1 MAKKVV
7 RKKAVRKEQR
17 GVNVIPIVF
26 IAFGI
31 LFVLSIW
38 TPWCGLFGKW
48 MKNIFT
54 GLFGNAA
61 YITPLCLLA
70 GGTAAIFIRQ
80 LKKLRTAVILLLPF
94 ICSVI
99 FHLIYRVGNDK
110 ISGGIKGIYSAAQN
124 GSGGG
129 VFGASGEGLLILFGG
144 AGSFVIAFAILA
156 IMIAVMFQISVITGI
171 KKVLMGFKTIALDI
185 KEGMFTTSEYDEEEI
200 HESVSKP
207 KKEKKKHGNK
217 PEEHTLEEYNWKENI
232 IIKDTNSVPEQ
243 SEPFKEPLP
252 EETFEEKEENHIA
265 EQIKEEPVAEEE
277 TISPIKVNDDGEV
290 VDEHIYDNYKMPETE
305 ILSEPPKVHTGGN
318 LAQLKENAAK
328 LVDILESFGIQAR
341 VTNITRGS
349 SVTRYEILPAEGIK
363 VNKITSLDRD
373 IALRLPANNVRIEV
387 LQGCI
392 GIEVSNDSVTTVYM
406 RTMLETP
413 EFKNHSSKLAVAVG
427 RDINGNTVVM
437 DIAKTPHLLIAGA
450 TGSGKSV
457 CINTIIT
464 SILYKAKPDEV
475 KLVMVDP
482 KVVELGS
489 YNGIPHL
496 LIPVVTDPK
505 KAAGALCWAV
515 KEMEERYLKFAE
527 HMVRDLKG
535 YNKKMAEEGG
545 TVLPQIVIIID
556 ELADLMMVAPGE
568 VQDYICRIAQ
578 KARAAG
584 MHLVVATQRPSV
596 DVITGVIK
604 ANIPSRIS
612 FAVSSSTDS
621 RTILDTGGAEK
632 LVGKGDMLM
641 MLAGSSNLNRVQGAF
656 VSDSDV
662 ENIVGFIKSQTAAA
676 YNDDIMNEIE
686 GSGAAPVPVEDT
698 DSDDALFAEAAEI
711 AFELGQV
718 SASML
723 QRRLKVG
730 YARAGRLIDM
740 LDKRNV
746 ISTYDGSNKPR
757 TLIMTRQQFD
767 EMMETRNGK

>member
-1 MAKKVV
+1 MANKVV
-7 RKKAVRKEQR
+7 RRKAAAKPQQ

-48 MKNIFT
+48 MLNIFT
-54 GLFGNAA
+54 GLFGSAA

-70 GGTAAIFIRQ
+70 GGAAALFMQ
-80 LKKLRTAVILLLPF
+80 KLKKLRTSMILLLPF

-99 FHLIYRVGNDK
+99 LHLIYRIGNDK
-110 ISGGIKGIYSAAQN
+110 ISGGIN
-124 GSGGG
+124 GAYLAGQSGFSGG
-129 VFGASGEGLLILFGG
+129 VFGAAGEGLFILFGG
-144 AGSFVIAFAILA
+144 LGSFVIAFALLA
-156 IMIAVMFQISVITGI
+156 IMIVVIFQFSVITGI
-171 KKVLMGFKTIALDI
+171 KKVLLGFKTIALDI
-185 KEGMFTTSEYDEEEI
+185 KEGMFTASEYDEEV
-200 HESVSKP
+200 SAPASKP
-207 KKEKKKHGNK
+207 KKEKKKREEQP
-217 PEEHTLEEYNWKENI
+217 PEHQLEDYNWKDNI
-232 IIKDTNSVPEQ
+232 VIKDTNSELEQAAEKPMPEPKPEKHKEKTTEPAEVP
-243 SEPFKEPLP
+243 
-252 EETFEEKEENHIA
+252 N
-265 EQIKEEPVAEEE
+265 EEPTE
-277 TISPIKVNDDGEV
+277 TESVKINDDGEI
-290 VDEHIYDNYKMPETE
+290 VDEHLYDNYKMPETPL
-305 ILSEPPKVHTGGN
+305 LSEAPKVHTGGN
-318 LAQLKENAAK
+318 LAQLKESAAK

-341 VTNITRGS
+341 ITNITRGS
-349 SVTRYEILPAEGIK
+349 SVTRYEVLPAEGIK
-363 VNKITSLDRD
+363 VNKITALDRD
-373 IALRLPANNVRIEV
+373 IALRLPASNVRIEV
-387 LQGCI
+387 LPGCI
-392 GIEVSNDSVTTVYM
+392 GIEVSNDTVTTVYM

-413 EFKNHSSKLAVAVG
+413 EFKNHPSKLAVAVG

-515 KEMEERYLKFAE
+515 KEMEERYLKFAD

-535 YNKKMAEEGG
+535 YNKKMRDEGG

-641 MLAGSSNLNRVQGAF
+641 MLAGSSNPNRVQGAF
-656 VSDSDV
+656 VSDTDV
-662 ENIVGFIKSQTAAA
+662 ENIVNYIKSQTAAA
-676 YNDDIMNEIE
+676 YNDDIMSEIE
-686 GSGAAPVPVEDT
+686 GSSAPVPAVEDA
-698 DSDDALFAEAAEI
+698 DSDDALFTEAAEI

-757 TLIMTRQQFD
+757 TLTMTRQQFD
-767 EMMETRNGK
+767 EMMEKQNGK

>member
-7 RKKAVRKEQR
+7 RKKAASKNRQ

-38 TPWCGLFGKW
+38 TPWCGLFGKL
-48 MKNIFT
+48 MLNIFT
-54 GLFGNAA
+54 GLFGGAA
-61 YITPLCLLA
+61 YITPLCLLI
-70 GGTAAIFIRQ
+70 GGAAALFMQ
-80 LKKLRTAVILLLPF
+80 KLKKLRTSMILFLPFVFSVIL
-94 ICSVI
+94 
-99 FHLIYRVGNDK
+99 HLIYRIGNDK
-110 ISGGIKGIYSAAQN
+110 ISGGIIGVYKAAQN
-124 GSGGG
+124 GFGGG
-129 VFGASGEGLLILFGG
+129 VFGSLGEGLFVLFGG
-144 AGSFVIAFAILA
+144 AGSFVIAFAVLA
-156 IMIAVMFQISVITGI
+156 IMIAVMFQFSVIVGI
-171 KKVLMGFKTIALDI
+171 KKILLGFKTIALDI
-185 KEGMFTTSEYDEEEI
+185 KEGMFTASEYDDEPLLAAT
-200 HESVSKP
+200 SKP
-207 KKEKKKHGNK
+207 KREKKKK
-217 PEEHTLEEYNWKENI
+217 EEKVPEHHLEEYNWKDNI
-232 IIKDTNSVPEQ
+232 VIKDTNSEPEPIQQTVETVPEQ
-243 SEPFKEPLP
+243 KIEEAIPEKIEELN
-252 EETFEEKEENHIA
+252 EETA
-265 EQIKEEPVAEEE
+265 E
-277 TISPIKVNDDGEV
+277 PININDDGEV
-290 VDEHIYDNYKMPETE
+290 VDEHIYDNYKIPDTV
-305 ILSEPPKVHTGGN
+305 ILSEAPKVHTGGN
-318 LAQLKENAAK
+318 LSQLKENAAK

-349 SVTRYEILPAEGIK
+349 SVTRYEVLPAEGIK
-363 VNKITSLDRD
+363 VNKITALDRD
-373 IALRLPANNVRIEV
+373 IALRLPASNVRIEV
-387 LQGCI
+387 LPGCI
-392 GIEVSNDSVTTVYM
+392 GIEVSNDTVTTVYM

-413 EFKNHSSKLAVAVG
+413 EFKNHPSKLAVAVG

-515 KEMEERYLKFAE
+515 KEMEDRYLKFAE

-535 YNKKMAEEGG
+535 YNKKMQEEGG

-656 VSDSDV
+656 VSDTDV

-676 YNDDIMNEIE
+676 YNNDIMNEIE
-686 GSGAAPVPVEDT
+686 GSGAAPAVTEDT
-698 DSDDALFAEAAEI
+698 DADDALFVEAAEI

-740 LDKRNV
+740 LDKRSV

-757 TLIMTRQQFD
+757 TLTMTRQQFD
-767 EMMETRNGK
+767 EMMEKHNGK

>member
-7 RKKAVRKEQR
+7 RKKTVSNKQH
-17 GVNVIPIVF
+17 GVNVIPIVC

-31 LFVLSIW
+31 LFVLGIW

-48 MKNIFT
+48 VRNVFT

-70 GGTAAIFIRQ
+70 GGCAALFMQ
-80 LKKLRTAVILLLPF
+80 KLKKLRTSMILLLPF
-94 ICSVI
+94 ISSVI
-99 FHLIYRVGNDK
+99 LHLVYRIGNNKINGGVVGIYR
-110 ISGGIKGIYSAAQN
+110 AAQN
-124 GSGGG
+124 GMGGG
-129 VFGASGEGLLILFGG
+129 VFGSAGEGLFVLFGG
-144 AGSFVIAFAILA
+144 VGSFVIAGAILA
-156 IMIAVMFQISVITGI
+156 IMIVVAFQFSVVVGI
-171 KKVLMGFKTIALDI
+171 KKVLLGFKTIALDI
-185 KEGMFTTSEYDEEEI
+185 KEGMFTAGEYDDTEI
-200 HESVSKP
+200 PEPVSKP
-207 KKEKKKHGNK
+207 KKKKAEDK
-217 PEEHTLEEYNWKENI
+217 PAEHKLEDYNWKDNI
-232 IIKDTNSVPEQ
+232 IIKDTNSQSEQLPEQ
-243 SEPFKEPLP
+243 KPIKPEPAPVEPLP
-252 EETFEEKEENHIA
+252 TEIA
-265 EQIKEEPVAEEE
+265 ESEQTADDEPEE
-277 TISPIKVNDDGEV
+277 TIKVNEDGEV
-290 VDEHIYDNYKMPETE
+290 VDEHLYDNYKMPETQ
-305 ILSEPPKVHTGGN
+305 ILSEAPKVHTGGN
-318 LAQLKENAAK
+318 LAHLKESAAK

-349 SVTRYEILPAEGIK
+349 SVTRYEVLPAEGIK
-363 VNKITSLDRD
+363 VNKITALDRD

-387 LQGCI
+387 LPGCI
-392 GIEVSNDSVTTVYM
+392 GIEVSNDTVTTVYM

-413 EFKNHSSKLAVAVG
+413 EFINHPSKLAVAVG
-427 RDINGNTVVM
+427 RDINGSTVVM

-457 CINTIIT
+457 CINTIIS

-482 KVVELGS
+482 KVVELGA

-505 KAAGALCWAV
+505 KAAGALGWAV
-515 KEMEERYLKFAE
+515 KEMEERYLKFADC
-527 HMVRDLKG
+527 MVRDLKG
-535 YNKKMAEEGG
+535 YNKKMSAEGG
-545 TVLPQIVIIID
+545 TELPQIVIIID

-641 MLAGSSNLNRVQGAF
+641 MLAGNSGLNRVQGAF

-662 ENIVGFIKSQTAAA
+662 ENIVEFIKSQTAAA
-676 YNDDIMNEIE
+676 YNDDIMNEID
-686 GSGAAPVPVEDT
+686 GATTVPTVVEDT
-698 DSDDALFAEAAEI
+698 DTDDALFKDAAEI

-740 LDKRNV
+740 LDKRGV

-757 TLIMTRQQFD
+757 TLVMTRQQFD
-767 EMMETRNGK
+767 EMMETQNGK

>member
-7 RKKAVRKEQR
+7 RRKAAAKPQQ
-17 GVNVIPIVF
+17 GVNVIPIIF

-48 MKNIFT
+48 VLNVFT
-54 GLFGNAA
+54 GLFGGAA

-70 GGTAAIFIRQ
+70 GGAAALFMQ
-80 LKKLRTAVILLLPF
+80 KLKKLRMSMILLLPF

-99 FHLIYRVGNDK
+99 LHLIYRIGNDR
-110 ISGGIKGIYSAAQN
+110 IGGGIKGIYLAAQ
-124 GSGGG
+124 SGFSGG
-129 VFGASGEGLLILFGG
+129 VFGAAGEGLFVLFGG
-144 AGSFVIAFAILA
+144 LGSFVIAFAILA
-156 IMIAVMFQISVITGI
+156 IMIVVIFQFSVITGI
-171 KKVLMGFKTIALDI
+171 KKVLIGFKTIALDI
-185 KEGMFTTSEYDEEEI
+185 KEGMFTTSEYDDEEI
-200 HESVSKP
+200 PVP
-207 KKEKKKHGNK
+207 VNKKEKKKHEEK
-217 PEEHTLEEYNWKENI
+217 PAEHQLEEYNWKDNI
-232 IIKDTNSVPEQ
+232 IIKDTNSELESAAEKTKPE
-243 SEPFKEPLP
+243 P
-252 EETFEEKEENHIA
+252 EVKTDKTEEKVKETVG
-265 EQIKEEPVAEEE
+265 EQKEEAIE
-277 TISPIKVNDDGEV
+277 PIKVNDDGEV
-290 VDEHIYDNYKMPETE
+290 VDEHLYDNYKMPETSL
-305 ILSEPPKVHTGGN
+305 LSEAPKVHTGGN
-318 LAQLKENAAK
+318 LAQLKESAAK

-349 SVTRYEILPAEGIK
+349 SVTRYEVLPAEGIK
-363 VNKITSLDRD
+363 VNKITALDRD
-373 IALRLPANNVRIEV
+373 IALRLPASNVRIEV
-387 LQGCI
+387 LPGCI
-392 GIEVSNDSVTTVYM
+392 GIEVSNDTVTTVYM

-413 EFKNHSSKLAVAVG
+413 EFKNHPSKLAVAVG
-427 RDINGNTVVM
+427 RDINGSTMVM

-515 KEMEERYLKFAE
+515 KEMEERYLKFAD
-527 HMVRDLKG
+527 HMVRDIKG
-535 YNKKMAEEGG
+535 YNKKMRDEGG
-545 TVLPQIVIIID
+545 SVLPQIVIIID

-656 VSDSDV
+656 VSDTDV
-662 ENIVGFIKSQTAAA
+662 ENIVNYIKSQTAAA
-676 YNDDIMNEIE
+676 YNDDVMSEIE
-686 GSGAAPVPVEDT
+686 GSGAAAPAVEDT
-698 DSDDALFAEAAEI
+698 DTDDALFSEAAEI

-757 TLIMTRQQFD
+757 TLTMTRQQFD
-767 EMMETRNGK
+767 EMMEKQNGK